1 MMFQPEPDPECCSA
15 NAFLKSIIGII
26 IILGNIPYLRYN
38 MTSVISLPRHEA

>member
-26 IILGNIPYLRYN
+26 IILIYL
-38 MTSVISLPRHEA
+38 TLDII